1 MIPNFGMKPSLILL
15 FCCCLI
21 ILVRGQEQS
30 ASRFADVT
38 LGAGSFRGT
47 FSASV
52 GQQWG
57 VFPSKKLSIGLGARF
72 TSLLGANLYYITAPA
87 KLTSG
92 QQGPLVIFKENIAE
106 NIDSFLIKSPQV
118 NALNLMMNIE
128 YRTGKIDIGFNIDFI
143 GFSFGGKTRGN
154 YMNGPFGKN
163 TDAKPS
169 AFNLLLISDN
179 DKGTLNSE
187 IFIRYSLTDKIKLKV
202 AGQFLFTEYTTDE
215 NVQQYPEMNDRFRNK
230 SLLFACGVTKIF

>member
-1 MIPNFGMKPSLILL
+1 MIPNFGMKSSLIIL
-15 FCCCLI
+15 FCCCLATI
-21 ILVRGQEQS
+21 TWSQEQS
-30 ASRFADVT
+30 RIRYADVT

-47 FSASV
+47 FSASF
-52 GQQWG
+52 GHQWG
-57 VFPSKKLSIGLGARF
+57 LFPSKKLSIGVGARF
-72 TSLLGANLYYITAPA
+72 TSFLGANLYYITAPA

-92 QQGPLVIFKENIAE
+92 QEGPLVIFKENIAE

-118 NALNLMMNIE
+118 NALNLMMNFE
-128 YRTGKIDIGFNIDFI
+128 YRIGKLDLGFNIDFI
-143 GFSFGGKTRGN
+143 GFSFGASTRGN

-187 IFIRYSLTDKIKLKV
+187 IFIRYSLTDKIKVKV

-215 NVQQYPEMNDRFRNK
+215 KVQQYPEMNDRFRNK
-230 SLLFACGVTKIF
+230 ALLFACGVTKIF